1 VAEVSR
7 KVLGMRYRAMPYLY
21 TQHFFAH
28 TAGCPIA
35 RPLFFTFPADN
46 ATRNVSDQW
55 MIGDA
60 LMVSPVIQQVRHKQG
75 SGGFSHNI
83 SLIVLASRCV
93 VDHARLRVWRPRCC
107 VRLLRSVEERGEGQP
122 MGGKKRLLCVG
133 SSKSVTAISVTA
145 MGTSPHRHP
154 H

>member
-75 SGGFSHNI
+75 FVGSLPNI
-83 SLIVLASRCV
+83 SLTLKPSRCV
-93 VDHARLRVWRPRCC
+93 VIMRACASGGCVVAWGRCEAS
-107 VRLLRSVEERGEGQP
+107 RSVVKGNR
-122 MGGKKRLLCVG
+122 
-133 SSKSVTAISVTA
+133 
-145 MGTSPHRHP
+145 
-154 H
+154 

>member
-1 VAEVSR
+1 MAEVSR

-60 LMVSPVIQQVRHKQG
+60 LMVSPVIQQVRDKQG
-75 SGGFSHNI
+75 HGGCLPNI
-83 SLIVLASRCV
+83 SLILSPSRCV
-93 VDHARLRVWRPRCC
+93 VGHARLRV
-107 VRLLRSVEERGEGQP
+107 
-122 MGGKKRLLCVG
+122 
-133 SSKSVTAISVTA
+133 
-145 MGTSPHRHP
+145 
-154 H
+154 